1 MFGRRRREAELE
13 AITTALE
20 ADAEARRAL
29 ADALGRIDAR
39 LALGLEEQAQTTNAT
54 GVTVQHLRSTVADTR
69 NDLAKAVDH
78 LAQVC
83 ALLSDRIDIERAERH
98 ALVEAVGR
106 LARPA
111 PAVEPPRSGERVIG
125 GSFPAVPAET
135 IDVSIEEH
143 RQSRWA

>member
-1 MFGRRRREAELE
+1 VFGRRRREAELE

-29 ADALGRIDAR
+29 ADALARIDAR
-39 LALGLEEQAQTTNAT
+39 LAQGLDEQAQTTTAT

-83 ALLSDRIDIERAERH
+83 ALLSDRIDAERDERL
-98 ALVEAVGR
+98 ALVEAMSR
-106 LARPA
+106 LARP

-125 GSFPAVPAET
+125 GSFPAVPAEA
-135 IDVSIEEH
+135 IDVGVEEH